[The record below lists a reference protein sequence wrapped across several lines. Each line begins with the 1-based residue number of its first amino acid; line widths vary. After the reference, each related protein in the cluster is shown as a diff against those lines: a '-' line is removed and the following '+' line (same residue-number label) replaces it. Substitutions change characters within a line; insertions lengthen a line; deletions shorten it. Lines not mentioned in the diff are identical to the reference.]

1 MILHSNSKTG
11 LRTLFGCT
19 CLIVKSGPNVKKPY
33 DKDCIEIKRKNVFK
47 DYTFYRK
54 RIKGI
59 KID

>member
-1 MILHSNSKTG
+1 MILHSDSKSC
-11 LRTLFGCT
+11 LRTLFSCT
-19 CLIVKSGPNVKKPY
+19 CLIVKSRPNVKKPY
-33 DKDCIEIKRKNVFK
+33 NEDCIKIKTKNVFK

>member
-1 MILHSNSKTG
+1 MILHSDSKTG
-11 LRTLFGCT
+11 LRTLFSCT

-33 DKDCIEIKRKNVFK
+33 NKDKIKNVFK